1 MRHVP
6 DNALLAAYDIYSRMI
21 AVGKML
27 GGGVLIA
34 AFWYGIVLLKA

>member
-6 DNALLAAYDIYSRMI
+6 DNALFAACDIYSRMI

-34 AFWYGIVLLKA
+34 VVWYGCVYLRA